1 MRTYVMPRRHIMAL
15 SGLLILLG
23 LADTVHFVDLIQT
36 TGSWRLG
43 TQLLLLPAG
52 LSLLGN
58 TVRGLRFARGVVV
71 VSMLGTLLFA
81 VIGAAVDPHP
91 MVSLG
96 AAAPVGSPWWGF
108 LVAGALVLCVEAV
121 ALVWI
126 GQALRERTTGSGS

>member
-1 MRTYVMPRRHIMAL
+1 MRTYVKPPRNILAL
-15 SGLLILLG
+15 AGLLILLG
-23 LADTVHFVDLIQT
+23 LADAVHFMDLIRT

-52 LSLLGN
+52 LSLLWN
-58 TVRGLRFARGVVV
+58 TVRGLRFARWVVV
-71 VSMLGTLLFA
+71 VSMLGTLLFS
-81 VIGAAVDPHP
+81 VIGVMADPDS

-108 LVAGALVLCVEAV
+108 LVAGALVLSIEAV

-126 GQALRERTTGSGS
+126 GQALRERLAGSRR